1 LVASA
6 PADQAQLALAELGSL
21 LAATR
26 RMAGLLEAAWDP
38 PPGLRR
44 RYSSGHSEA
53 SSDDGARA
61 PRADDSREPPQ
72 PASRPAGHDA
82 DDNANASAG
91 ADDSGKATRVADDG
105 SQASGGADDTG
116 KASGG
121 ADVDAGRDHASSNAD
136 QQRSKR
142 PNPAAGGDSAGAAPS
157 PSTSSSATTAATSSP
172 VSSPA
177 PNSGATT
184 PGIPP
189 PTSNATTPASSTA
202 NGSGKAKD
210 DKKP

>member
-1 LVASA
+1 SVACWQPPDAWPVFSRPRGIIRQGYGGDI
-6 PADQAQLALAELGSL
+6 PA
-21 LAATR
+21 
-26 RMAGLLEAAWDP
+26 
-38 PPGLRR
+38 
-44 RYSSGHSEA
+44 GHSEA

-177 PNSGATT
+177 PN
-184 PGIPP
+184 
-189 PTSNATTPASSTA
+189 
-202 NGSGKAKD
+202 
-210 DKKP
+210 